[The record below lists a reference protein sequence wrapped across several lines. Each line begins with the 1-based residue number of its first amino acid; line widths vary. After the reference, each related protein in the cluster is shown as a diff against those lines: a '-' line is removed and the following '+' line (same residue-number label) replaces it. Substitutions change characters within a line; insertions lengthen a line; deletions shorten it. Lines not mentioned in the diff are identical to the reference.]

1 MSAADVSSGAI
12 EPPLAHPS
20 PTPTSE
26 ATTPVSY
33 DTAFVLG
40 GGGVL
45 GAHEVGMLQALA
57 EREIKPDVILGTS
70 IGAVNGAM
78 FAADPTVHGVQ
89 RLARLWAES
98 NLVQASAGALLRRV
112 STLARTGTHLQPLD
126 EIRQR
131 LVDAL
136 PVKTVEELAT
146 PFQCVAASIERAAE
160 HWFTDGELA
169 DVVLASCAVPGVLPP
184 VKIGNEHFI
193 DGGIVNSIPVDRA
206 VALGAKTVYVLQVGR
221 LERPLQPPRWPW
233 EVGLVAFEVARRHRF
248 AGDLLSLPGHV
259 QLHILPTGGSAA
271 PAYNDVAGQLR
282 VRRIARSVPQQIETS
297 HRASLRYLKEL

>member
-1 MSAADVSSGAI
+1 MTADDT
-12 EPPLAHPS
+12 PPF
-20 PTPTSE
+20 E
-26 ATTPVSY
+26 V
-33 DTAFVLG
+33 AFVLG

-45 GAHEVGMLQALA
+45 GAHEVGMLKALA
-57 EREIKPDVILGTS
+57 ERGIRPDVILGTS

-78 FAADPTVHGVQ
+78 FAADPTVAGAE
-89 RLARLWAES
+89 RLGRLWAET
-98 NLVQASAGALLRRV
+98 NLGAGMSAGALLRRV
-112 STLARTGTHLQPLD
+112 STLARTGTHLQSLD
-126 EIRQR
+126 EIRLR

-136 PVKTVEELAT
+136 PVERVEQLEV

-160 HWFTDGELA
+160 HWFTEGDLA
-169 DVVLASCAVPGVLPP
+169 DIVLASCAVPGILPP
-184 VKIGNEHFI
+184 VQIGDEHFI

-248 AGDLLSLPGHV
+248 ASDLVSLAGRVNLHV
-259 QLHILPTGGSAA
+259 LPTGGSAA

-282 VRRIARSVPQQIETS
+282 VRRVARSVPQQIDTS
-297 HRASLRYLKEL
+297 YRASLRYLQEL